1 MGLAANANHLW
12 DFCFLLT
19 WMLGFQP
26 LPRCSYHLETL
37 ALLPMVLIPW
47 GDGDSQCLFNE
58 NESKKMEK
66 VQSEFTRSKFRT
78 EAKGDLAL
86 PFWTLHCG
94 EKKTLR
100 FISFESSMTEYRWHN
115 VEVVSNQWAFFSST
129 VWNLWRKKK
138 ADTDTNKPY
147 QNNCRAWGP
156 GHFDS
161 GTVFF
166 VISESFLQMQ
176 T

>member
-1 MGLAANANHLW
+1 MMLW
-12 DFCFLLT
+12 ASLQTQTICEIFVSFWLECGGSSLFPTVRIT
-19 WMLGFQP
+19 W
-26 LPRCSYHLETL
+26 R
-37 ALLPMVLIPW
+37 LLPCYPWFWFCREMVTHSVFLM
-47 GDGDSQCLFNE
+47 
-58 NESKKMEK
+58 KMRVKMEK

-94 EKKTLR
+94 EKKMLR
-100 FISFESSMTEYRWHN
+100 FISFESSVTEHRWHN
-115 VEVVSNQWAFFSST
+115 VEVISNQWGFFSSS

-147 QNNCRAWGP
+147 QNCACGP

-161 GTVFF
+161 GTVFI
-166 VISESFLQMQ
+166 VISKSFLQMQ